1 MNFKA
6 LDIKNYAKQR
16 SVTQTATTKEIC
28 GSMIEEIQ

>member
-16 SVTQTATTKEIC
+16 SATQTKEIC
-28 GSMIEEIQ
+28 GSIIEDI